1 MGLLDKAKNGIK
13 TGVEYIGKGAKYVGQ
28 KITDV
33 AVTIKDDFNEAKA
46 ERELTAEIKQQ
57 FNASATKFIMVTPG
71 EHVKLT
77 DIYAQVDEEEK
88 TLVILED
95 IPNITNEFYFVDGE
109 YRAYEI
115 RLIKLKQEVDL
126 HINNVICPRTVTLI
140 EYELNDDEET
150 KNQMQAII
158 YNN

>member
-1 MGLLDKAKNGIK
+1 MAWQGGQ
-13 TGVEYIGKGAKYVGQ
+13 YIGKGAKFVGQ
-28 KITDV
+28 KIGDV
-33 AVTIKDDFNEAKA
+33 AVTIRDDVAEAKA

-57 FNASATKFIMVTPG
+57 FNSSATKFIMVTPG
-71 EHVKLT
+71 EPVKLT

-95 IPNITNEFYFVDGE
+95 IPNITNDFYFVDGE
-109 YRAYEI
+109 YRVYEI

-150 KNQMQAII
+150 KDQMQAII